1 MYRKVIP
8 EVLRQK
14 ILKDTAWRLKLSAQ
28 LLLNDSLDGQW
39 NATSG
44 DRAGAEQCSPETLLR
59 LHRWVSGV
67 FTSGS
72 PGWGGCAGPEP
83 GQSPARARPGA
94 PTAPQLEGSE
104 PLSPTQDKQL
114 HGKCRLRDMYI
125 SRHTLFSEFA
135 CILAEY
141 LLPKLTVKLQ
151 KHVKPQKSDLNL
163 VGEKE
168 NNLNYLHSYW
178 VKLISSK
185 DY

>member
-1 MYRKVIP
+1 MTVWMASETLPLEIGLEQSSAHPKPCSGY
-8 EVLRQK
+8 
-14 ILKDTAWRLKLSAQ
+14 TAGSRGFSPRGA
-28 LLLNDSLDGQW
+28 
-39 NATSG
+39 
-44 DRAGAEQCSPETLLR
+44 RAGAA
-59 LHRWVSGV
+59 V
-67 FTSGS
+67 
-72 PGWGGCAGPEP
+72 P